1 MDASRVTFQGNK
13 FNYEWCVSF
22 FYLSTSGLRLADKPL
37 RVGFLAVPLPRKIS
51 CFVNAIIWHHLSPK
65 SELCWKLWLYNCLSI
80 ALKHLLLCTVVL
92 LKKRP
97 RLRSRSRLLLRLRLQ
112 HSSLLQ
118 MVLWHCD
125 VGGVYN
131 RYAYY
136 YGESTQ
142 AIGQCKTLLLLIMFH
157 ILFARN
163 DVDSGSLH
171 DQV

>member
-1 MDASRVTFQGNK
+1 MCK
-13 FNYEWCVSF
+13 FF
-22 FYLSTSGLRLADKPL
+22 FYLSTSGLCLADKPL

-51 CFVNAIIWHHLSPK
+51 SFVNAIIWHHLSPK

-97 RLRSRSRLLLRLRLQ
+97 RLRLRSRLLLRLRLQ
-112 HSSLLQ
+112 NSSLLQ

-131 RYAYY
+131 RYADY